1 MNVYNIFSKKTIDF
15 KAEPLMFLDLASCMK
30 SLYSISQQYLHKAER
45 TFPSSVSIL
54 KSFANGHF
62 LKVAINTVS
71 LLSSDIFSPKSW
83 RERNNQV
90 PCKYYNK
97 LEKYL
102 SLSIYIKTL
111 LYTHKNFVFSME
123 NNCNIIYEGEQLL
136 IH

>member
-1 MNVYNIFSKKTIDF
+1 MFSSTHFLATDRRAWLRLFITKTVASNFFFTPFVKRSWSFYMMGKCTLMNVYNIFSKKTIDF

-83 RERNNQV
+83 RERNN
-90 PCKYYNK
+90 
-97 LEKYL
+97 
-102 SLSIYIKTL
+102 
-111 LYTHKNFVFSME
+111 
-123 NNCNIIYEGEQLL
+123 
-136 IH
+136 